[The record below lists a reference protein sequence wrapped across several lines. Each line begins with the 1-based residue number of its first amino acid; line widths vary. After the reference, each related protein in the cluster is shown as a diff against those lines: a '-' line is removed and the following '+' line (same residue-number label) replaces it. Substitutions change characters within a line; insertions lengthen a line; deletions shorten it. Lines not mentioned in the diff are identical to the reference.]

1 MNFSVWRNKQM
12 DAKPSEIVYGTGR
25 FNRSEL
31 LNLREALDDRKTMEK
46 IKIFREARQRLSFL
60 TKSQEN
66 DKGWQLGELC
76 DSQARVQNLIKTL
89 NSQARHLS
97 TLARAQEQEEVTG
110 TV

>member
-1 MNFSVWRNKQM
+1 MTFSVCRKKQM
-12 DAKPSEIVYGTGR
+12 DAKPCEIVYGNGR
-25 FNRSEL
+25 FSRSEL

-46 IKIFREARQRLSFL
+46 IKIFGEARQRLSFL

-66 DKGWQLGELC
+66 DKGWQLGELS